1 MTTILST
8 DQAHDVRLDITVWE
22 SVWAGLYDRIEV
34 WRSVLGE
41 AGPYEELTAGE
52 YLPARVPFAL
62 AGSGSGANVNIAGAK
77 LRVRVGATE
86 LEFTIAGPDPRTFAQ
101 VAAQVTSEGLGI
113 VRAFVGAGGEFVLET
128 VAAGGAQCLE
138 VLPSDAAALL
148 GLPTTTPESIGY
160 GHEPRIPLITG
171 KESYSFRDYFGRK
184 EYFYKVRFRNSLT
197 GAVSAFSGPIWSMP
211 KAGISEKNIVTGF
224 VRLVR
229 ADGQPDVKQEV
240 IVYTPSYGYQ
250 LEGKTVN
257 GGKQVFLTD
266 ANGRVEVR
274 LVRGMEIDVSIGG
287 MNLMRRISVPMDPS
301 VESFDML
308 DPEYGVDDTFA
319 VKRPNIPYAEKRN
332 L

>member
-41 AGPYEELTAGE
+41 AGPYEELTAAG
-52 YLPARVPFAL
+52 YLPASVPDAVQS
-62 AGSGSGANVNIAGAK
+62 SGSGANVNITGAK
-77 LRVRVGATE
+77 LKMRAGATE
-86 LEFTIAGPDPRTFAQ
+86 LEITITGPDPRTFAQ
-101 VAAQVTSEGLGI
+101 VAAQVTNDGLGI
-113 VRAFVGAGGEFVLET
+113 VRAYVGAGGLFVLAT
-128 VAAGGAQCLE
+128 GASGGAQRLE

-160 GHEPRIPLITG
+160 GREPRIPLVTG
-171 KESYSFRDYFGRK
+171 KESYSFRDYFGK
-184 EYFYKVRFRNSLT
+184 KNYFYKVRFRNSQT
-197 GAVSAFSGPIWSMP
+197 GAVSAFSGPVDMLP
-211 KAGISEKNIVTGF
+211 ADGISAKNIVTGF

-229 ADGQPDVKQEV
+229 ADGHPDVKQEV
-240 IVYTPSYGYQ
+240 IVYAPSFGFQ

-266 ANGRVEVR
+266 DNGHMEVR
-274 LVRGMEIDVSIGG
+274 LVRGMEVDVSIGG
-287 MNLMRRISVPMDPS
+287 MNLMRRITVPVDPA

-308 DPEYGVDDTFA
+308 DPEYGKDDSFA
-319 VKRPNIPYAEKRN
+319 VQRPNIPYAEKRN